1 MLTMLV
7 CFLLAPSNVYADEI
21 NFAVSPSK
29 IVNMVI
35 KPGTTETIKFKV
47 GNRSIFPSHQTE
59 KNELYEIAVTVE
71 AEMTRADGSKIDTKN
86 IVKIS
91 DTLLKAKPN
100 KNAAETTVDIKI
112 PKDFTEDSYRL
123 DIIFTRKPI
132 AGIEDQSSASAVT
145 SIKVP
150 VYLGVG
156 DPKEYSELKTDYEI
170 EDLNIDFGEEN
181 TVLKYSLKNLK
192 ELLTLNPVK
201 VVNVFSGI
209 KEKDVYVVNKN
220 GKISVDVLS
229 GINTTLKDVV
239 TYTGKTS
246 DTKYVKMNEEDNNK
260 EVSNVYFE
268 DRLVNFVLADGTSI
282 EVECHNKVRDN
293 IRAQINTLIKEQN
306 LTKPRM
312 RFFLDNLL
320 VPSNKKFNIL
330 DYNASIKVKNTGE
343 KENFVNAKVTLKKDA
358 TYEMGGKSLELLTI
372 MKGEISEITL
382 PLDITSEITSGA
394 YALTAEFIDVNNNI
408 KSKVFNF
415 NIDLNIDKAIFWT
428 TLGLYVLILAIIG
441 LVIYLIIKNYKDK
454 VLVGYVN
461 VPSASVE
468 YLDDNYAI
476 FMKILDFNGKSDP
489 KGEAIVI
496 NNLSIKAEPFKS
508 QEDIKVLEHGATVKV
523 TKVNIISDDTVW
535 IKVKCRKQN
544 DSESQ
549 EEA

>member
-7 CFLLAPSNVYADEI
+7 CFLLASSNVYADEI

-47 GNRSIFPSHQTE
+47 GNRSVFPSHQTE

-71 AEMTRADGSKIDTKN
+71 AEMTRADGSKVDTKN

-112 PKDFTEDSYRL
+112 PKDFTEDSYRI
-123 DIIFTRKPI
+123 DVIFTRKPI
-132 AGIEDQSSASAVT
+132 AGIEDQSSTSAVT

-150 VYLGVG
+150 IYLGVG

-229 GINTTLKDVV
+229 GVNTTLKDVI

-246 DTKYVKMNEEDNNK
+246 DTKYVKMNEDDNNK

-268 DRLVNFVLADGTSI
+268 DRLVNFVLTDGTSI
-282 EVECHNKVRDN
+282 KVECHNKVRDN

-330 DYNASIKVKNTGE
+330 DYNANIKVKNTGE
-343 KENFVNAKVTLKKDA
+343 KENFVNAKVSLKKDA

-394 YALTAEFIDVNNNI
+394 YALTAEFIDVSNNT

-441 LVIYLIIKNYKDK
+441 LVIYLIIKNYRDK
-454 VLVGYVN
+454 VLTGYVN

-468 YLDDNYAI
+468 YLDDNYTI

-508 QEDIKVLEHGATVKV
+508 QEDIKVLKHGATVKV

-544 DSESQ
+544 DSES
-549 EEA
+549 